1 MINIQN
7 KDVTKTTQEILQ
19 EEKYS
24 GKFIL
29 GIRRALLSKWQR
41 DGFLKDRRDNHET
54 WARFCLLEIF
64 WLEIIQELRAFGLK
78 SEAILEVYEYAFAK
92 ADQVLLDTTEQILLE
107 EKSFVLE
114 VEKDGNSL
122 IREVTVSN
130 QLFESSQPKNHIRI
144 HLDSIV
150 EKSIKWLFVYPD
162 LEWAQGLTRDEVQ
175 GVLILMNQKFNSFK
189 CTGSSNIEI
198 DNNATE
204 VVELIKHQDYNSLEI
219 ILTNG
224 SIFSVARKRKTSL

>member
-1 MINIQN
+1 M
-7 KDVTKTTQEILQ
+7 TKTTQEILQ

-29 GIRRALLSKWQR
+29 GVRRALLSQWQR

-54 WARFCLLEIF
+54 WARFSLLEIF

-78 SEAILEVYEYAFAK
+78 SEAILEAYEYAFAK
-92 ADQVLLDTTEQILLE
+92 AEQVLLNATEQILLE
-107 EKSFVLE
+107 EKAFVLE

-122 IREVTVSN
+122 IREVTDSN
-130 QLFESSQPKNHIRI
+130 QLFQSYQPKNHIRI

-162 LEWAQGLTRDEVQ
+162 LEWAQGLRRDEVQ
-175 GVLILMNQKFNSFK
+175 AILILMNQKFNSFK

-198 DNNATE
+198 DTNATE

-219 ILTNG
+219 ILTDG
-224 SIFSVARKRKTSL
+224 SIFSVARKRKTSS